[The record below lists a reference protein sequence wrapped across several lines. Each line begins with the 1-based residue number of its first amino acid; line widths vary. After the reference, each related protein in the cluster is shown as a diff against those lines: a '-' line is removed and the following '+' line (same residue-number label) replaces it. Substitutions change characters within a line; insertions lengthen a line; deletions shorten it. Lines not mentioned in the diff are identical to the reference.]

1 MTRRLE
7 GKVAV
12 ISGGGRGLG
21 LATAKLFAREGAS
34 VMIGQRDR
42 AEGQQAV
49 THIHAAGGHASFA
62 ALDVTQEDSWRH
74 AIHTAVETFG
84 KLDILVN
91 NAGVIQMEGVEDL
104 SQDAWDRTIAVNQT
118 GTWLGMK
125 AAIPAMREAGGGSI
139 VNVASIA
146 GLIGH
151 GQVFAY
157 QASKGAVVIMTKSA
171 AIQYA
176 REGIRVNTVIPGP
189 ADTAM
194 FSSVEPAL
202 AQQVKDQ
209 IPLRRIA
216 QPEEVAYG
224 VLYLASDEAAYVT
237 GTELVIDGGF
247 TAQ

>member
-1 MTRRLE
+1 MRPRLE

-21 LATAKLFAREGAS
+21 LATARLFAREGAS
-34 VMIGQRDR
+34 VVIGQRNR
-42 AEGQQAV
+42 VEGEQAV
-49 THIHAAGGHASFA
+49 TSIHAEGGRVCFTD
-62 ALDVTQEDSWRH
+62 LDVTQEDSWRN
-74 AIHTAVETFG
+74 IIQTALDTFG
-84 KLDILVN
+84 RLDILVN
-91 NAGVIQMEGVEDL
+91 NAGVLQMEGVEDL
-104 SQDAWDRTIAVNQT
+104 TQDVWDRTIAVNQT

-125 AAIPAMREAGGGSI
+125 AAIPAMRKADGGSI

-151 GQVFAY
+151 GKVFAY
-157 QASKGAVVIMTKSA
+157 QASKGAVVIMSKSA

-194 FSSVEPAL
+194 FSNVERAL

-209 IPLRRIA
+209 IPLGRIA
-216 QPEEVAYG
+216 RPEDVAYG
-224 VLYLASDEAAYVT
+224 VLYLASDEAAFVT